1 MDGKN
6 SDAPLTWIAVVA
18 GALQRGDGRWLMHR
32 RPPGKHHAGLWEFP
46 GGKVEASEIP
56 AKALVR
62 ELAEELGVACD
73 PQAIAPAA
81 FAESRGLEAGREIVI
96 LLYTV
101 SRWSG
106 EPQALE
112 GEGIGWFTPDEVM
125 ELDKPPLDVELAAR
139 LFAKEAG
146 LGIAKPGKAP

>member
-1 MDGKN
+1 M
-6 SDAPLTWIAVVA
+6 LVVA
-18 GALQRGDGRWLMHR
+18 AALTDGFGRWLMHR
-32 RPPGKHHAGLWEFP
+32 RPFAKQHGGLWEFP
-46 GGKVEASEIP
+46 GGKVEVSEKP
-56 AKALVR
+56 TESLVR
-62 ELAEELGVACD
+62 ELQEELGIIVNGSEL
-73 PQAIAPAA
+73 APLI
-81 FAESRGLEAGREIVI
+81 FAQSEAETSQNSIVI
-96 LLYTV
+96 LLY
-101 SRWSG
+101 RIEAWQG